1 MPESPK
7 TRYRVPRAQKLG
19 GNLTVPKKK
28 RSHELILRRGRA
40 GWLGECAC
48 GSWRSSGNESKIR
61 FDYTDHIAR
70 GDQPAGH
77 EPRREIADPLVKRPR
92 YFSVCACGWRSAQ
105 AMPASKLAGAHAE
118 HVRQARAQGRL
129 LHPASAGAPATVRG
143 FSVPGAS
150 SAPAAAR
157 RSERPL
163 PSSPRQA
170 PEGPARSLA
179 LLGPSAPP
187 PPVQ

>member
-7 TRYRVPRAQKLG
+7 TRYRVPRVRKLG
-19 GNLTVPKKK
+19 ASNLTVTKKTGH
-28 RSHELILRRGRA
+28 RLILRRGVDV
-40 GWLGECAC
+40 WLGECAC
-48 GSWRSSGNESKIR
+48 GSWRSSGNESKVR

-118 HVRQARAQGRL
+118 HVRQVHAQ
-129 LHPASAGAPATVRG
+129 
-143 FSVPGAS
+143 
-150 SAPAAAR
+150 
-157 RSERPL
+157 E
-163 PSSPRQA
+163 
-170 PEGPARSLA
+170 
-179 LLGPSAPP
+179 
-187 PPVQ
+187 

>member
-7 TRYRVPRAQKLG
+7 TRYRVPRARKLDAS
-19 GNLTVPKKK
+19 NLTVPKK
-28 RSHELILRRGRA
+28 RGHQLILHRGRE

-48 GSWRSSGNESKIR
+48 GNWRSYGDDSKVR

-118 HVRQARAQGRL
+118 HVRQARAQEL
-129 LHPASAGAPATVRG
+129 E
-143 FSVPGAS
+143 
-150 SAPAAAR
+150 
-157 RSERPL
+157 ERPRGL
-163 PSSPRQA
+163 R
-170 PEGPARSLA
+170 G
-179 LLGPSAPP
+179 SATTE
-187 PPVQ
+187 